1 MKVFFNDPFTP
12 FGKWLSQPFYVHGLT
27 FLLLLSAVI
36 FRPVLDYIEA
46 STRFDETEYELA
58 KKKFGIVASTENFNL
73 FTTAVGKS
81 KTFSRTGCTN
91 YSFE

>member
-1 MKVFFNDPFTP
+1 MKAFFNDPFTP
-12 FGKWLSQPFYVHGLT
+12 FSKWLSQPVYIQSLT

-46 STRFDETEYELA
+46 SEHFAETEYELA
-58 KKKFGIVASTENFNL
+58 KKKFGISISTENFNF
-73 FTTAVGKS
+73 FTAAVGKS